1 MLQGVPPWKW
11 GARKSGFAAG
21 LYWVFIKRA
30 DTEGPK
36 NTEKERAKGAAAT
49 GLCKRSG
56 FVALSTIGV
65 ARDILGSQ
73 APPIIR
79 YSHLSFAYEDEMCG
93 IAVCWICKERI

>member
-1 MLQGVPPWKW
+1 MEVGTSTKICSRGFHPGNG

-21 LYWVFIKRA
+21 VYKMQILL
-30 DTEGPK
+30 G

-65 ARDILGSQ
+65 ARDILGEL
-73 APPIIR
+73 APPIKQ
-79 YSHLSFAYEDEMCG
+79 G
-93 IAVCWICKERI
+93 